1 MTKKNEI
8 GALTELVIIV
18 VGVLALVAGYLW
30 IKNRNTIEV
39 ANLVPKIESRTDL
52 DSASK
57 DLDSADTTQVDKGLN
72 QLNSDTNF

>member
-18 VGVLALVAGYLW
+18 IGVLALVVGYMWL
-30 IKNRNTIEV
+30 KNRNTMEV
-39 ANLVPKIESRTDL
+39 ANLVPNIESRTDL

-57 DLDSADTTQVDKGLN
+57 DLDSADTTQVDKELN